1 MAEIARPTQRYRA
14 QDLERLADSDKRY
27 ELLQG
32 TLIEMPPPSVEHG
45 LIVASLIAA
54 LLPFIQSHQL
64 GQLMTETGF
73 QLASDP
79 DTVRAPDV
87 AFVSRARLMPRQG
100 SYYPFAPDLAVEV
113 VSPANSASA
122 MQAKIVEYF
131 EKGARQVW
139 IIYPTSRTL
148 YLYTAPK
155 RVRIL
160 DANDTLEGGD
170 LLPNFSLPIREL
182 FSQLD
187 LTIDAED

>member
-1 MAEIARPTQRYRA
+1 
-14 QDLERLADSDKRY
+14 
-27 ELLQG
+27 
-32 TLIEMPPPSVEHG
+32 
-45 LIVASLIAA
+45 
-54 LLPFIQSHQL
+54 
-64 GQLMTETGF
+64 
-73 QLASDP
+73 
-79 DTVRAPDV
+79 
-87 AFVSRARLMPRQG
+87 MPRQS

-122 MQAKIVEYF
+122 LQAKIVEYF

-148 YLYTAPK
+148 YLYTALK

-187 LTIDAED
+187 LTVDAED

>member
-1 MAEIARPTQRYRA
+1 MAEIDRPTQRYRA

-100 SYYPFAPDLAVEV
+100 SYYPFASDLAVEV

-139 IIYPTSRTL
+139 IIYTTSRTL

-160 DANDTLEGGD
+160 DANDMLEGGD

-187 LTIDAED
+187 LTVDAED